1 MLKWGTYHL
10 YTGSISEEPLWRWL
24 SWNRCHQAVRFFPV
38 CSMTTVSIIAVVC
51 VPILLLLLLLTQF
64 NMFLQEHFLPLVPVS
79 LSLRNTHPDVI
90 LSDPGGPLLVSM
102 AELALL
108 PPPVLPH
115 PTCSPPPL
123 PRLLWIKAS
132 NRFKSHPRFCPVTPI
147 APAPL
152 VSLAILLPLH
162 APLLWWC
169 FSGLR

>member
-1 MLKWGTYHL
+1 MKYFEKGDISKFVHCGSMFKWGTYHL
-10 YTGSISEEPLWRWL
+10 YTGSVSKEPLWQWL
-24 SWNRCHQAVRFFPV
+24 SLNQCCPVGRFSPV
-38 CSMTTVSIIAVVC
+38 CSMTTVSRIAILC

-115 PTCSPPPL
+115 PTCSPAPL
-123 PRLLWIKAS
+123 PRLPCSFPLNQSFHQIQ
-132 NRFKSHPRFCPVTPI
+132 KS
-147 APAPL
+147 
-152 VSLAILLPLH
+152 S
-162 APLLWWC
+162 
-169 FSGLR
+169 